1 MNLEPAHDE
10 EELQECE
17 NWQWEIAHVFFKAL
31 SSDQTTQEER
41 VDSYR
46 HNLQHAWNT
55 VLCQKLTNNQ

>member
-46 HNLQHAWNT
+46 HNLQHA
-55 VLCQKLTNNQ
+55 